1 MLDGL
6 RGDDEHG
13 SPVSPELAS
22 DGITVERQRLHPSHS
37 TRGAKQPMTT
47 HRVDPRTGYDL
58 WGSTYDSTPNPV
70 VAMDQRITPALLDIV
85 PGERVLDAGC
95 GTGRYIPRLL
105 AAGATVS
112 GMDFSTGMLA
122 VARER
127 FPAVELVPGDLL
139 ARWPFGEASF
149 NAVLC
154 ALVGEHLD
162 DLHTVAGE
170 MARVLAPGGRAVFSV
185 YHPAMSAAGKEAHF
199 RRDGI
204 EYRLGAVHHEL
215 DGYRTA
221 FEAAGFTAIEVSEHL
236 GDEALVTAN
245 PGWERYLGFPMLV
258 VFRMTRP

>member
-6 RGDDEHG
+6 RGQIERAG
-13 SPVSPELAS
+13 PVLPELA
-22 DGITVERQRLHPSHS
+22 THS
-37 TRGAKQPMTT
+37 TTADPGNIVNRRIARPEQQMTT

-58 WGSTYDSTPNPV
+58 WGSTYDTTPNPV
-70 VAMDQRITPALLDIV
+70 VTMDERITPALLDIA

-105 AAGATVS
+105 AAGATVT
-112 GMDFSTGMLA
+112 GMDFSAGMLA

-127 FPAVELVPGDLL
+127 FPGIELVPGDLQ
-139 ARWPFGEASF
+139 ARWPFGDASF
-149 NAVLC
+149 DAVLC

-162 DLHTVAGE
+162 DLGTVACE
-170 MARVLAPGGRAVFSV
+170 MARVLGPGGRAVFSV

-215 DGYRTA
+215 EEYRAA
-221 FEAAGFTAIEVSEHL
+221 FEGAGFTGIALSEHP
-236 GDEALVTAN
+236 GDDALVAAN
-245 PGWERYLGFPMLV
+245 AGWERYLRFPMLV
-258 VFRMTRP
+258 VFRMVRP